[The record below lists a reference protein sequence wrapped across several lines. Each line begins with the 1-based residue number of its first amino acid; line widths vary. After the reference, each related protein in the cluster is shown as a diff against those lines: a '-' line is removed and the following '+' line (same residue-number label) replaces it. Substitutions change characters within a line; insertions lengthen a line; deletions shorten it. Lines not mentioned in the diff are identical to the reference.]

1 LRCAGAFGPDPPGT
15 RQEGD
20 RDDALAALG
29 GERFLQMRDRV
40 EAGRS
45 YSFYRE
51 QLSGLSRATIY
62 TALPDAAEPPQ
73 RGFFGVRER
82 QNFGKK
88 EEYGVLF
95 ADGKGYDISFRG
107 ARPISDGVVSRFTET
122 TRRNVLYILRM
133 RLGEPGLIFEWQGSD
148 VYENQPVDIVDITDG
163 DNLTTTVYFHQT
175 TKLPIRQ
182 TFVRATPRPRS
193 ASRRSRCFRSTATW
207 AAGPRP
213 FAIQRF
219 ATRKDLRDLFGERGH
234 QPNLPDNLFNAR
246 RKREDPQTGAV
257 AFPAPQLSAAGGDR
271 SL

>member
-1 LRCAGAFGPDPPGT
+1 MTKHAFFLALCAALALSGQT
-15 RQEGD
+15 RQERGKKVI
-20 RDDALAALG
+20 DDALAALG

-40 EAGRS
+40 EAGRA

-62 TALPDAAEPPQ
+62 TRYLTRPEPPQ

-182 TFVRATPRPRS
+182 TFVRRDPKTKERFEEVTLFSKYRDVGGGVQ
-193 ASRRSRCFRSTATW
+193 W
-207 AAGPRP
+207 P

-219 ATRKDLRDLFGERGH
+219 RDEEKIYEIYSESVVIN
-234 QPNLPDNLFNAR
+234 QNLPDNMFMLGGNVKILKPAR
-246 RKREDPQTGAV
+246 
-257 AFPAPQLSAAGGDR
+257 
-271 SL
+271 